1 MTTEVTPEVTDEVTT
16 TQVTTN
22 EVTPEATDEVTTTQ
36 VTTTEV
42 TTTEVTPEVTDEVTT
57 TQVTTNEVTP
67 EVTDEVTDEV
77 TTTQVTT
84 IEVTT
89 ESTGYTTAS
98 TSMGTTT
105 PWDAE
110 IETVETVR
118 LHVEVNDPENS
129 LPTIKECTGTRING
143 FILTPKHC
151 CMEKHQVYAHID
163 RHIQIVDGWPLA
175 LRNGDFGFTPNNI
188 IYQFAP
194 PVEPGH
200 GYQPDYDG
208 LCLLRDSK
216 NETLSVD
223 TLWDSRYTQGGMADD
238 FSSCSILALNVKTLQ
253 DFEIAID
260 IKFCDWRGFG
270 IQEKTTI
277 EYCFKLK
284 EVITRDVHIKN
295 GSPIFC
301 NDLGFI
307 GRV

>member
-1 MTTEVTPEVTDEVTT
+1 M
-16 TQVTTN
+16 
-22 EVTPEATDEVTTTQ
+22 TDEVTTTQ

-57 TQVTTNEVTP
+57 TQVTTTEVTTTD
-67 EVTDEVTDEV
+67 VTLEVTDEV

-84 IEVTT
+84 TEVTTIEVTT
-89 ESTGYTTAS
+89 TSAGYTTAS

-110 IETVETVR
+110 IETVETVI

-301 NDLGFI
+301 NNLGFI